1 MPVVPVT
8 TDRKQ
13 KRRGGGTLLVTLAAL
28 AVGSCF
34 LPRPM
39 RPPEATPAAV
49 PDSARESVAGDSSAA
64 DAARRDST
72 VRAQQEA
79 ARRDSIARVQREAAR
94 QDSIARAQREAARRD
109 SIARAERAA
118 AARRDS
124 ILEAERAAA
133 RRDSLEAARRDSL
146 IAAAR
151 RDSLASIE
159 TARAAVA
166 AELAEL
172 RESGPVFV
180 AHDEAPRLV
189 WDTDAEAALAT
200 TLLPVI
206 RARGLDADIAAS
218 IWLLVRI
225 DGRVEAT
232 AIQVSSGDQAFDA
245 AAVRAARGMLFA
257 PALRGGRVAPVWVL
271 REISLLMR

>member
-1 MPVVPVT
+1 M
-8 TDRKQ
+8 RER
-13 KRRGGGTLLVTLAAL
+13 RRGGRILMVTLAAL

-34 LPRPM
+34 LPIPRAM
-39 RPPEATPAAV
+39 RPPEPV
-49 PDSARESVAGDSSAA
+49 VSDSAAA
-64 DAARRDST
+64 EA
-72 VRAQQEA
+72 AQQ
-79 ARRDSIARVQREAAR
+79 DSIATAAARQDSILAAEREAAR

-109 SIARAERAA
+109 SIARAERAE

-124 ILEAERAAA
+124 ILAAEREAA

-151 RDSLASIE
+151 RDSIASIE
-159 TARAAVA
+159 AARAAAA
-166 AELAEL
+166 AELAQL
-172 RESGPVFV
+172 RESGPVYV

-189 WDTDAEAALAT
+189 WDTEAEAALAT

-206 RARGLDADIAAS
+206 RGERLDPNISAS
-218 IWLLVRI
+218 IWLLVRT

-232 AIQVSSGDQAFDA
+232 AIQTSSGDGAFDA
-245 AAVRAARGMLFA
+245 AAVRAARGLLFA
-257 PALRGGRVAPVWVL
+257 PALRGGRAAPVWVL

>member
-1 MPVVPVT
+1 MGG
-8 TDRKQ
+8 R
-13 KRRGGGTLLVTLAAL
+13 RRGGRILLVTLAAL
-28 AVGSCF
+28 GAASCF
-34 LPRPM
+34 LPIPRAM
-39 RPPEATPAAV
+39 RPPEPLVA
-49 PDSARESVAGDSSAA
+49 DSAAA
-64 DAARRDST
+64 NAAQRDSIAAAE
-72 VRAQQEA
+72 REA
-79 ARRDSIARVQREAAR
+79 ARRDSVARAQREAAR
-94 QDSIARAQREAARRD
+94 QDSIARALREAARRD

-124 ILEAERAAA
+124 ILAAERAAA
-133 RRDSLEAARRDSL
+133 LRDSLEAARRDSL

-159 TARAAVA
+159 LARAAGE

-172 RESGPVFV
+172 RASGPVYV
-180 AHDEAPRLV
+180 AVDEAARLV

-206 RARGLDADIAAS
+206 RREGLDADIAAS
-218 IWLLVRI
+218 IWLLVRT

-245 AAVRAARGMLFA
+245 AAMRAARGLLFA
-257 PALRGGRVAPVWVL
+257 PALRDGRPAPVWVL

>member
-1 MPVVPVT
+1 MGG
-8 TDRKQ
+8 R
-13 KRRGGGTLLVTLAAL
+13 RRGGRILLVTLAAL
-28 AVGSCF
+28 GAASCF
-34 LPRPM
+34 LPIPRAM
-39 RPPEATPAAV
+39 RPPEPLVA
-49 PDSARESVAGDSSAA
+49 DSAAA
-64 DAARRDST
+64 NAALRDSIAAAE
-72 VRAQQEA
+72 REA
-79 ARRDSIARVQREAAR
+79 ARRDSVARAQREAAR
-94 QDSIARAQREAARRD
+94 QDSIARALREAARRD
-109 SIARAERAA
+109 SIARAA

-124 ILEAERAAA
+124 ILAAERAAA
-133 RRDSLEAARRDSL
+133 LRDSLEAARRDSL

-159 TARAAVA
+159 LARAAGE

-172 RESGPVFV
+172 RASGPVYV
-180 AHDEAPRLV
+180 AVDEAARLV

-206 RARGLDADIAAS
+206 RREGLDADIAAS
-218 IWLLVRI
+218 IWLLVRT

-245 AAVRAARGMLFA
+245 AAMRAARGLLFA
-257 PALRGGRVAPVWVL
+257 PALRDGRPAPVWVL

>member
-49 PDSARESVAGDSSAA
+49 PDSARESVARDSSAA
-64 DAARRDST
+64 
-72 VRAQQEA
+72 EA
-79 ARRDSIARVQREAAR
+79 ARRDSIARAQQEAARQDSIARAQREAAR

-124 ILEAERAAA
+124 IFEAERA
-133 RRDSLEAARRDSL
+133 AARRDSL

-159 TARAAVA
+159 TARAAVE

-172 RESGPVFV
+172 RESGPVYV

>member
-1 MPVVPVT
+1 M
-8 TDRKQ
+8 REG
-13 KRRGGGTLLVTLAAL
+13 RRGGRILLVTLAA
-28 AVGSCF
+28 VGFGSCF
-34 LPRPM
+34 LPIPRAM
-39 RPPEATPAAV
+39 RPPEPVEDDSDAV
-49 PDSARESVAGDSSAA
+49 
-64 DAARRDST
+64 DAA
-72 VRAQQEA
+72 QP
-79 ARRDSIARVQREAAR
+79 DSIARAQREAAR
-94 QDSIARAQREAARRD
+94 QDSIARAQREAARQDSIASARREAARRD

-124 ILEAERAAA
+124 ILEAQRAAA
-133 RRDSLEAARRDSL
+133 LRDSLEAARRDSL

-159 TARAAVA
+159 VARAAVA

-172 RESGPVFV
+172 RESGPAYV
-180 AHDEAPRLV
+180 AVEEPPRLV

-206 RARGLDADIAAS
+206 RAEGLDADIAAS
-218 IWLLVRI
+218 IWILVRT

-245 AAVRAARGMLFA
+245 AAVRAARGLLFS
-257 PALRGGRVAPVWVL
+257 PALRDGRATPVWVL
-271 REISLLMR
+271 RKISLLMR

>member
-1 MPVVPVT
+1 M
-8 TDRKQ
+8 
-13 KRRGGGTLLVTLAAL
+13 TLAAL
-28 AVGSCF
+28 GVGSCF
-34 LPRPM
+34 LPIPRAM
-39 RPPEATPAAV
+39 RPPEPVGGDSAAV
-49 PDSARESVAGDSSAA
+49 
-64 DAARRDST
+64 DAA
-72 VRAQQEA
+72 Q
-79 ARRDSIARVQREAAR
+79 RDSIARARREAAR
-94 QDSIARAQREAARRD
+94 QDSIAAAEREAARRDSIARAQREAARRD
-109 SIARAERAA
+109 SIARAA

-124 ILEAERAAA
+124 ILEAQRAQA
-133 RRDSLEAARRDSL
+133 RRDSLEAARRDS

-159 TARAAVA
+159 VARAAVE
-166 AELAEL
+166 AELAAL
-172 RESGPVFV
+172 RESGPAYV
-180 AHDEAPRLV
+180 AHDETARLV

-206 RARGLDADIAAS
+206 RREGLDADIAAS

-245 AAVRAARGMLFA
+245 AAVRAARGLLFA
-257 PALRGGRVAPVWVL
+257 PALRDGRPTPVWVL

>member
-1 MPVVPVT
+1 M
-8 TDRKQ
+8 
-13 KRRGGGTLLVTLAAL
+13 RGTRLGGRILLVTLAAL

-34 LPRPM
+34 LPIPRAM
-39 RPPEATPAAV
+39 RPPEAV
-49 PDSARESVAGDSSAA
+49 ISDSA
-64 DAARRDST
+64 AAR
-72 VRAQQEA
+72 Q
-79 ARRDSIARVQREAAR
+79 DSIARAAARQDSILAAEREAAR
-94 QDSIARAQREAARRD
+94 QDSIARAQREAARQD
-109 SIARAERAA
+109 SIARA

-124 ILEAERAAA
+124 ILAAEREAA

-151 RDSLASIE
+151 RDSIASIE
-159 TARAAVA
+159 AARAAAA

-180 AHDEAPRLV
+180 PHDEAPRLV
-189 WDTDAEAALAT
+189 WDTEAEAALAT

-206 RARGLDADIAAS
+206 RGEGLDPNIAAS
-218 IWLLVRI
+218 IWLLVRT

-232 AIQVSSGDQAFDA
+232 AIQTTSGDGAFDA
-245 AAVRAARGMLFA
+245 AAVRAARGLLFA

>member
-1 MPVVPVT
+1 MPVT

-39 RPPEATPAAV
+39 RPPEDPPAAV
-49 PDSARESVAGDSSAA
+49 PDSVARDSAA
-64 DAARRDST
+64 A
-72 VRAQQEA
+72 EA
-79 ARRDSIARVQREAAR
+79 ARRDSIARAQRAVAAAARQDSIARAEREAAR

-109 SIARAERAA
+109 SIATAERAA

-159 TARAAVA
+159 TVRAAVEA
-166 AELAEL
+166 ALAEL
-172 RESGPVFV
+172 RESGPVYV

-232 AIQVSSGDQAFDA
+232 AIQLSSGDQAFDA
-245 AAVRAARGMLFA
+245 ATVRAAHRFLFA
-257 PALRGGRVAPVWVL
+257 PALRDRRAVPVWVL
-271 REISLLMR
+271 REVSLLMP

>member
-1 MPVVPVT
+1 M
-8 TDRKQ
+8 RER
-13 KRRGGGTLLVTLAAL
+13 RRGGRTLLVTLAAL
-28 AVGSCF
+28 AAGSCF
-34 LPRPM
+34 LPIPRAM
-39 RPPEATPAAV
+39 RPPEPVAS
-49 PDSARESVAGDSSAA
+49 DSAAARQDSIARAEQAA
-64 DAARRDST
+64 AARRDSSL
-72 VRAQQEA
+72 EA
-79 ARRDSIARVQREAAR
+79 QREAAR
-94 QDSIARAQREAARRD
+94 QDSIARAQREAARQD
-109 SIARAERAA
+109 SIARA

-124 ILEAERAAA
+124 ILAAEREAA

-151 RDSLASIE
+151 RDSIASIE
-159 TARAAVA
+159 AARAAAA

-189 WDTDAEAALAT
+189 WDTEAEAALAT

-206 RARGLDADIAAS
+206 RGERLDPNISAS
-218 IWLLVRI
+218 IWLLVRT

-232 AIQVSSGDQAFDA
+232 AIQVSSGDGAFDQ
-245 AAVRAARGMLFA
+245 AAVRAARGLLFA

>member
-1 MPVVPVT
+1 MMSE
-8 TDRKQ
+8 R
-13 KRRGGGTLLVTLAAL
+13 RRGGRTLLVTLAAL
-28 AVGSCF
+28 AAGSCF
-34 LPRPM
+34 LPIPRAM
-39 RPPEATPAAV
+39 RPPEAV
-49 PDSARESVAGDSSAA
+49 ISDSAAAEVA
-64 DAARRDST
+64 RQDST
-72 VRAQQEA
+72 ARAEQAAA
-79 ARRDSIARVQREAAR
+79 ARRDSILAAEREAAR
-94 QDSIARAQREAARRD
+94 QDSIARAEREAARRD
-109 SIARAERAA
+109 SIASAERAA

-124 ILEAERAAA
+124 ILAAEREAA
-133 RRDSLEAARRDSL
+133 RQDSLEAARRDSL

-151 RDSLASIE
+151 RDSIASIE
-159 TARAAVA
+159 AARAAAA

-189 WDTDAEAALAT
+189 WDTEAEAALAT

-206 RARGLDADIAAS
+206 RGEGLDPNISAS
-218 IWLLVRI
+218 IWLLVRT

-232 AIQVSSGDQAFDA
+232 AIQVSSGDGAFDA
-245 AAVRAARGMLFA
+245 AAVRAARGLLFA

>member
-1 MPVVPVT
+1 M
-8 TDRKQ
+8 RE
-13 KRRGGGTLLVTLAAL
+13 RHRGGRTLLVTLAAL
-28 AVGSCF
+28 AAGSCF
-34 LPRPM
+34 LPIPRAM
-39 RPPEATPAAV
+39 RPPEPVAS
-49 PDSARESVAGDSSAA
+49 DSA
-64 DAARRDST
+64 AARQDSIA
-72 VRAQQEA
+72 RAEQAAA
-79 ARRDSIARVQREAAR
+79 ARRDSILEAQRESAR
-94 QDSIARAQREAARRD
+94 QDSIARAQREAARQD
-109 SIARAERAA
+109 SIARV

-124 ILEAERAAA
+124 ILAAEREAA

-151 RDSLASIE
+151 RDSIASIE
-159 TARAAVA
+159 AARAAAA

-180 AHDEAPRLV
+180 AHEEAPRLV
-189 WDTDAEAALAT
+189 WDTEAEAALAT

-206 RARGLDADIAAS
+206 RGERLDPNISAS
-218 IWLLVRI
+218 IWLLVRT

-232 AIQVSSGDQAFDA
+232 AIQVSSGDGAFDA
-245 AAVRAARGMLFA
+245 AAVRAARGLLFA

>member
-1 MPVVPVT
+1 MMSE
-8 TDRKQ
+8 R
-13 KRRGGGTLLVTLAAL
+13 RRGGRTLLVTLAAL
-28 AVGSCF
+28 AAGSCF
-34 LPRPM
+34 LPIPRAM
-39 RPPEATPAAV
+39 RPPEPVAS
-49 PDSARESVAGDSSAA
+49 DSA
-64 DAARRDST
+64 AARQDSIA
-72 VRAQQEA
+72 RAA
-79 ARRDSIARVQREAAR
+79 ARRDSILAAEREAARQDSIARAQREAAR
-94 QDSIARAQREAARRD
+94 QDSIARAQREAARQD
-109 SIARAERAA
+109 SIARA

-124 ILEAERAAA
+124 ILAAEREAA

-151 RDSLASIE
+151 RDSIASIE
-159 TARAAVA
+159 AARAAAA

-180 AHDEAPRLV
+180 PHDEAPRLV
-189 WDTDAEAALAT
+189 WDTEAEAALAT

-206 RARGLDADIAAS
+206 RGERLDPNISAS
-218 IWLLVRI
+218 IWLLVRT

-232 AIQVSSGDQAFDA
+232 AIQTASGDGAFDA
-245 AAVRAARGMLFA
+245 AAVRAARGLLFA

>member
-1 MPVVPVT
+1 M
-8 TDRKQ
+8 RER
-13 KRRGGGTLLVTLAAL
+13 RRGGRILLVTLAAL

-34 LPRPM
+34 LPIPRAM
-39 RPPEATPAAV
+39 RPPEAV
-49 PDSARESVAGDSSAA
+49 VSDSAAA
-64 DAARRDST
+64 EAARQDSIA
-72 VRAQQEA
+72 RAEQAEA
-79 ARRDSIARVQREAAR
+79 ARRDSILAAEREAAR
-94 QDSIARAQREAARRD
+94 QDSIARAQREAARQD
-109 SIARAERAA
+109 SIARA

-124 ILEAERAAA
+124 ILAAEREAA
-133 RRDSLEAARRDSL
+133 RQDSLEAARRDSL

-151 RDSLASIE
+151 RDSIASIE
-159 TARAAVA
+159 AARAAAA
-166 AELAEL
+166 AELAQL

-189 WDTDAEAALAT
+189 WDTEAEAALAT

-206 RARGLDADIAAS
+206 RGEGLDPNIAAS
-218 IWLLVRI
+218 IWLLVRT

-232 AIQVSSGDQAFDA
+232 AIQVSSGDGAFDA
-245 AAVRAARGMLFA
+245 AAVRAARGLLFA

>member
-1 MPVVPVT
+1 MPVA

-13 KRRGGGTLLVTLAAL
+13 KRRGGGALLVTLAAL

-49 PDSARESVAGDSSAA
+49 PDSARESVARDSSAA
-64 DAARRDST
+64 
-72 VRAQQEA
+72 EA
-79 ARRDSIARVQREAAR
+79 ARRDSIARAQQEAAR
-94 QDSIARAQREAARRD
+94 QDSIARAQREAARQD

-146 IAAAR
+146 IAATR

-159 TARAAVA
+159 TARAAIA

>member
-1 MPVVPVT
+1 M
-8 TDRKQ
+8 RER
-13 KRRGGGTLLVTLAAL
+13 RRGGRILLVTLAAL
-28 AVGSCF
+28 GAGSCF
-34 LPRPM
+34 LPIPRAM
-39 RPPEATPAAV
+39 RPPDAV
-49 PDSARESVAGDSSAA
+49 VE
-64 DAARRDST
+64 AARQDSIAAAE
-72 VRAQQEA
+72 REA
-79 ARRDSIARVQREAAR
+79 ARRDSIAAAEREVAR

-109 SIARAERAA
+109 SIARAEQAA

-133 RRDSLEAARRDSL
+133 LRDSLEAARRDSL

-159 TARAAVA
+159 VARAAVE

-172 RESGPVFV
+172 RQSGPAYV
-180 AHDEAPRLV
+180 AHDEAARLV

-206 RARGLDADIAAS
+206 RREGLDADIAAS

-232 AIQVSSGDQAFDA
+232 AVQISSGDQAFDA
-245 AAVRAARGMLFA
+245 AAVRAARGLLFA
-257 PALRGGRVAPVWVL
+257 PALRDGRPTPVWVL

>member
-1 MPVVPVT
+1 M
-8 TDRKQ
+8 RES
-13 KRRGGGTLLVTLAAL
+13 RRGGRTLLVTLAAL

-34 LPRPM
+34 LPIPRAM
-39 RPPEATPAAV
+39 RPPEPV
-49 PDSARESVAGDSSAA
+49 VSDSAAADAARQDSTARAEQS
-64 DAARRDST
+64 DAARRDSIL
-72 VRAQQEA
+72 A
-79 ARRDSIARVQREAAR
+79 AEREAAR

-109 SIARAERAA
+109 SIAMAERAA
-118 AARRDS
+118 AALRDS
-124 ILEAERAAA
+124 ILAAEREAA

-151 RDSLASIE
+151 RDSIASIE
-159 TARAAVA
+159 AARAAAA
-166 AELAEL
+166 AELAQL
-172 RESGPVFV
+172 RESGPVYV

-206 RARGLDADIAAS
+206 RGGGLDPNIAAS
-218 IWLLVRI
+218 IWLLVRT

-232 AIQVSSGDQAFDA
+232 AIQVSSGDGAFDA
-245 AAVRAARGMLFA
+245 AAVRAARGLLFA

>member
-1 MPVVPVT
+1 MPSGS
-8 TDRKQ
+8 RH
-13 KRRGGGTLLVTLAAL
+13 RGTQALAASL
-28 AVGSCF
+28 ASIMFASCF
-34 LPRPM
+34 LPRAM
-39 RPPEATPAAV
+39 KPPEPEPDPVV
-49 PDSARESVAGDSSAA
+49 PDPSA
-64 DAARRDST
+64 
-72 VRAQQEA
+72 
-79 ARRDSIARVQREAAR
+79 IEAAR
-94 QDSIARAQREAARRD
+94 QDSIARALREAARRD
-109 SIARAERAA
+109 SIARAEREAARRDSIARAEQAA

-159 TARAAVA
+159 MARAAAA

-172 RESGPVFV
+172 RESGPVYV
-180 AHDEAPRLV
+180 ASEEPARLV
-189 WDTDAEAALAT
+189 WDTDAEATLAT

-206 RARGLDADIAAS
+206 RAEGLDANIAAS
-218 IWLLVRI
+218 IWILVRA

-232 AIQVSSGDQAFDA
+232 AIQTSSGDQAFDA
-245 AAVRAARGMLFA
+245 AAARAARALLFA
-257 PALRGGRVAPVWVL
+257 PALRAGRAAPVWVL

>member
-1 MPVVPVT
+1 MPVMPGMPVT

-39 RPPEATPAAV
+39 RPPEDPPAAV
-49 PDSARESVAGDSSAA
+49 PDSVARDSAA
-64 DAARRDST
+64 A
-72 VRAQQEA
+72 EA
-79 ARRDSIARVQREAAR
+79 ARRDSIARAQRAVAAAARQDSIARAEREAAR

-109 SIARAERAA
+109 SIATAERAA

-146 IAAAR
+146 
-151 RDSLASIE
+151 ASIE
-159 TARAAVA
+159 TARAAVE

-172 RESGPVFV
+172 RESGPVYV

-232 AIQVSSGDQAFDA
+232 AIQLSSGDQAFDA
-245 AAVRAARGMLFA
+245 ATVRAAHRFLFA
-257 PALRGGRVAPVWVL
+257 PALRDRRAVPVWVL
-271 REISLLMR
+271 REVSLLMP